1 MSDVPA
7 WTGLVFLSLVFI
19 TLCWVC
25 YGLALPI
32 QITCSL
38 AALFIWKY
46 VLRVPELRAHD
57 NSKEEGDE
65 ELVVDDCLEESEPMV
80 MEGSE
85 GPAASLSLERGRGLK
100 DVAANQPEQEKL
112 GASAA
117 AAAAA
122 ASAETVMEDEAVDCG
137 APAVSSSSAPNAV
150 GGSEAASAAAAAA
163 AATASASS
171 SSAAPRVPM
180 SSEDDER
187 CPVDSKEDE
196 ESCSDASEM
205 SESDSVRR
213 RREEDMVANPERA
226 GELRLEGNEHFKAG
240 KLHDAREAYSEAIY
254 LTPSTQ
260 PKEKAILHA
269 NRAACL
275 QKLGRWEEVVEDC
288 KAAIDLDSEYLKAYC
303 RRSIAYE
310 ELKRYHDAFED
321 LKKAVELDPSLKAK
335 EHRRLSML
343 ERKSQE
349 QFEKDKEEMIGKLKE
364 LGNTVLGKFGMSCD
378 NFKFEQD
385 PNTGG
390 YSVKFQQ

>member
-85 GPAASLSLERGRGLK
+85 GLK

-122 ASAETVMEDEAVDCG
+122 VEGCVA
-137 APAVSSSSAPNAV
+137 
-150 GGSEAASAAAAAA
+150 EAAIGA
-163 AATASASS
+163 
-171 SSAAPRVPM
+171 
-180 SSEDDER
+180 D
-187 CPVDSKEDE
+187 
-196 ESCSDASEM
+196 
-205 SESDSVRR
+205 
-213 RREEDMVANPERA
+213 
-226 GELRLEGNEHFKAG
+226 AG
-240 KLHDAREAYSEAIY
+240 KA
-254 LTPSTQ
+254 T
-260 PKEKAILHA
+260 
-269 NRAACL
+269 
-275 QKLGRWEEVVEDC
+275 VEF
-288 KAAIDLDSEYLKAYC
+288 
-303 RRSIAYE
+303 RR
-310 ELKRYHDAFED
+310 
-321 LKKAVELDPSLKAK
+321 
-335 EHRRLSML
+335 
-343 ERKSQE
+343 
-349 QFEKDKEEMIGKLKE
+349 
-364 LGNTVLGKFGMSCD
+364 
-378 NFKFEQD
+378 
-385 PNTGG
+385 
-390 YSVKFQQ
+390 